1 MADILP
7 VKGFVFRRKQYFAS
21 FENIPE
27 SVNLC
32 MDGAT
37 DYTGNGKPGMPSK
50 DKKWRLSNADISFQ
64 QKVVAF
70 EQYAQKDGRSRR
82 DSCISNVSV
91 GDYNLT
97 GPEHLRDL
105 DKDNSMTKWSSLPL
119 LDDQITFQTELET
132 SAVSESNGG
141 TDFNANQINSSTIL
155 NENIVN
161 SAPNTDVIDGLK
173 QSKPHWTTVFSQ
185 RLNQIRQRFE
195 TKSKTDHGKTSLI
208 RHSNVISQDPS
219 YGNLRSSQ
227 IVTKSCLNLYE
238 QSLPCKERFKRNTIR
253 TSSSNEYKQTQSW
266 LEKNLVLKSKAKS
279 GASDEC
285 NEKSRLA
292 TAVRPNLTDSE
303 KIQLVNNEHYT
314 RFSQKCHIGPDII
327 QPENESV
334 SLSSA
339 HFPGRV
345 KESRRQKEPVDDVVP
360 IKIVETFDDV
370 DLNKAPVPPILVP
383 SQGFTADEKIKDR
396 TTLRDWDPVSISESG
411 VVRER
416 TCILCKRSEQKP
428 LSLVSNILN

>member
-32 MDGAT
+32 ADGT
-37 DYTGNGKPGMPSK
+37 SDTTGICKSAMPSK

-82 DSCISNVSV
+82 NSCISNVSV
-91 GDYNLT
+91 GDYSLT
-97 GPEHLRDL
+97 ESDQLKDVA
-105 DKDNSMTKWSSLPL
+105 KDNSITKWSSLPL
-119 LDDQITFQTELET
+119 LDDQITFQTEVDT
-132 SAVSESNGG
+132 SPTIQSNVG
-141 TDFNANQINSSTIL
+141 TDFNANQINSSPIL
-155 NENIVN
+155 NENTIN
-161 SAPNTDVIDGLK
+161 PASNTDVLDGIK

-195 TKSKTDHGKTSLI
+195 TKSKNEHGKTSLI
-208 RHSNVISQDPS
+208 RHSNVVSQDPA
-219 YGNLRSSQ
+219 YGNLRTSQ

-238 QSLPCKERFKRNTIR
+238 QSLPSKERFKRNTVQ
-253 TSSSNEYKQTQSW
+253 TSSSNKYKQTQSW
-266 LEKNLVLKSKAKS
+266 LEKNLVLKSKEKS
-279 GASDEC
+279 GASSEC
-285 NEKSRLA
+285 NERSRLA

-303 KIQLVNNEHYT
+303 KIELVNNEHYSKL
-314 RFSQKCHIGPDII
+314 SQKSNLGPDII
-327 QPENESV
+327 QSENEGV

-339 HFPGRV
+339 HFTGRV
-345 KESRRQKEPVDDVVP
+345 KETKRPKEYIEDVVP

-370 DLNKAPVPPILVP
+370 NLNKAPVPPILVP

-396 TTLRDWDPVSISESG
+396 TTLKDWDPVSILLYH
-411 VVRER
+411 
-416 TCILCKRSEQKP
+416 ICKEVIPFNPHLLPPFFFNYFDKSY
-428 LSLVSNILN
+428 